1 MPETKTPKTHPD
13 STALAADR
21 WHWPALDG
29 LRGVAI
35 LLVMWAHFTPQ
46 WATTNTAGWTRL
58 AHNLLNG
65 GWAGV
70 DLFFVLSGFLITGIL
85 IDAKKS
91 FHNSSHAGSRGPG
104 SGSTGP
110 GVANKTGSET
120 ASKGDPGAAR
130 YFGNFYA
137 RRTLRIFPLYYGVLA
152 CVALWIFASGSAVD
166 RQLWRQYAPWMWL
179 YVSNIAVAQHGW
191 LAPFHGLLLNH
202 FWTLAVEEQFYLIW
216 PLIVYLCAGRS
227 LRTGC
232 LAAIALAPLLR
243 FFWTA
248 VDHNT
253 YAAFAL
259 MPCRI
264 DSFAVEALVAMAVR
278 EVCVN
283 PEDHRLRLARAGR
296 ILMIVGVSLI
306 VPAFWN
312 DALIDVLGRS
322 VLALLSGGLILLSL
336 YSSLGSWLDNPLLR
350 FLGKYSYGLYILHFL
365 IHPQLDRLLP
375 VASFGVA
382 IHFVGCVAVSCA
394 SPGAPGICWKNS
406 FSKPS
411 DGFRCRI
418 NETKRIR
425 EAGLPLPSRTSRPNH

>member
-1 MPETKTPKTHPD
+1 MLAPMTQTEILTPREPANTG
-13 STALAADR
+13 R
-21 WHWPALDG
+21 HWPALDG

-35 LLVMWAHFTPQ
+35 LMVMWAHFTPQ
-46 WATTNTAGWTRL
+46 WSTANFTGWTRL

-85 IDAKKS
+85 IDAKRAG
-91 FHNSSHAGSRGPG
+91 NSSAG
-104 SGSTGP
+104 
-110 GVANKTGSET
+110 
-120 ASKGDPGAAR
+120 R

-137 RRTLRIFPLYYGVLA
+137 RRTLRIFPLYYAVLA
-152 CVALWIFASGSAVD
+152 CVAVWIFSTGSTVD

-179 YVSNIAVAQHGW
+179 YISNIAIAQHGW

-216 PLIVYLCAGRS
+216 PLIVYLCAARS

-248 VDHNT
+248 IDHNT

-264 DSFAVEALVAMAVR
+264 DSFAVGALVAVAMRQVR
-278 EVCVN
+278 VS
-283 PEDHRLRLARAGR
+283 PEDHRLYLARAGG

-312 DALIDVLGRS
+312 DTLIDVLGRS

-336 YSSLGSWLDNPLLR
+336 YSPFGSWLDNPFLR
-350 FLGKYSYGLYILHFL
+350 FLGKYSYGLYVLHFL
-365 IHPQLDRLLP
+365 FYLQLDRLFPL
-375 VASFGVA
+375 ATFGVLLRFA
-382 IHFVGCVAVSCA
+382 CCVATSCA
-394 SPGAPGICWKNS
+394 LAWCSWHLLEKQFLKAKRWFPMPDQRDAKNQRNQPSVSLS
-406 FSKPS
+406 F
-411 DGFRCRI
+411 I
-418 NETKRIR
+418 
-425 EAGLPLPSRTSRPNH
+425 